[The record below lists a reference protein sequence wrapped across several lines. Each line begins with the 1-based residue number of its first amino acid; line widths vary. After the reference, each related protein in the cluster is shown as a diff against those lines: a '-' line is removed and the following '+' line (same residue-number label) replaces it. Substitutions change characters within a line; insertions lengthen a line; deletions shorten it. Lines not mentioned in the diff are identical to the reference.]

1 MKEGCRTFV
10 ALADRQRGTRGTHWP
25 AGWTVAHY
33 FTAQDSRPNTDPP
46 RPISAAALAD
56 KPLATA
62 PPHLSLP
69 PRLLRCRP
77 LPWQCLHLQPLVR
90 VHRSRR
96 LPRVP
101 PTRAAAAA
109 GGAASAPGRGATATG
124 VLGQLLCHAGT
135 KQPAEQWAH
144 KQQLQLNERCL
155 ATCKQRSTP
164 EADGT
169 ASQTGQC
176 TEATGAPMQRLCHLG
191 KLVLRQ

>member
-1 MKEGCRTFV
+1 M
-10 ALADRQRGTRGTHWP
+10 RGAHWP
-25 AGWTVAHY
+25 AGRTVAHY
-33 FTAQDSRPNTDPP
+33 FTAQDNRPTTVARLSPSVHPRWRAPHPP
-46 RPISAAALAD
+46 
-56 KPLATA
+56 TA
-62 PPHLSLP
+62 PPHLTLP
-69 PRLLRCRP
+69 PGLPRCRP